1 MSPIFRAFTIHVCL
15 IIFFI
20 NPQKIIAEDDKELWN
35 SIGIKTKLPNSL
47 ELELEQSLR
56 FRDQMSSF
64 KQTFTELS
72 VSYEIIDDLKLFIP
86 IRYALFRDKEK
97 KRLSIGGSYKYD
109 YKLTNIRY
117 RIKLQRTHEDNESPA
132 DLFRQKIS
140 LEYKMNKKLRP
151 FISGEVS
158 YNYEMKKYQYDENRL
173 SFGVGLNL
181 SKSRKIKIFYI
192 RKLEKITKSNP
203 DLINVF
209 GVGYNFVW

>member
-1 MSPIFRAFTIHVCL
+1 MTPPLRILIIHVCL
-15 IIFFI
+15 MIFFT
-20 NPQKIIAEDDKELWN
+20 NPQKIIAEDDKELWS

-47 ELELEQSLR
+47 ELDLEQSLR
-56 FRDQMSSF
+56 FRDQISSF

-109 YKLTNIRY
+109 YKLANIRY

-140 LEYKMNKKLRP
+140 LEYKMNKTFRP

-158 YNYEMKKYQYDENRL
+158 YNYEMKKYQYDENRFSL
-173 SFGVGLNL
+173 GARVNL
-181 SKSRKIKIFYI
+181 GKKRETKIFYTQ
-192 RKLEKITKSNP
+192 KIEGLSNKKQ
-203 DLINVF
+203 DKTNVF
-209 GVGYNFVW
+209 GLSYSFDW

>member
-1 MSPIFRAFTIHVCL
+1 MHFFKTFIIHVFL
-15 IIFFI
+15 MMYFII
-20 NPQKIIAEDDKELWN
+20 PQKIIAENDKELWN
-35 SIGIKTKLPNSL
+35 SIGIKKKLPNSF

-56 FRDQMSSF
+56 FKDQMSSF

-72 VSYEIIDDLKLFIP
+72 ASYEIIDDLKLFIP

-109 YKLTNIRY
+109 YKLANIRY
-117 RIKLQRTHEDNESPA
+117 RIKLQRTHEDNESPI
-132 DLFRQKIS
+132 DFLRQKLS

-158 YNYEMKKYQYDENRL
+158 YNYKLKKYQYDENRF
-173 SFGVGLNL
+173 SFGVSLNL

-209 GVGYNFVW
+209 GAGYDFVW

>member
-1 MSPIFRAFTIHVCL
+1 M
-15 IIFFI
+15 
-20 NPQKIIAEDDKELWN
+20 AEDDKELWN

-47 ELELEQSLR
+47 ELDLEQSLR
-56 FRDQMSSF
+56 FRDQMTSF

-86 IRYALFRDKEK
+86 IRYALFKDKEK

-109 YKLTNIRY
+109 YKLANIRY
-117 RIKLQRTHEDNESPA
+117 RIKLQRTHEDNEPPA

-140 LEYKMNKKLRP
+140 LEYKINKTLRP

-158 YNYEMKKYQYDENRL
+158 HNYKMKKYQYDENRL
-173 SFGVGLNL
+173 SFGIGLNL

-209 GVGYNFVW
+209 GVGYNFLW

>member
-1 MSPIFRAFTIHVCL
+1 M
-15 IIFFI
+15 IFFI

-117 RIKLQRTHEDNESPA
+117 RIKLQRTHEDNEPPA

-140 LEYKMNKKLRP
+140 LEYKINKTLRP

-158 YNYEMKKYQYDENRL
+158 YNYEMKKYQYDENRF

-203 DLINVF
+203 DLINIF